1 VSEVLMSANTGKRRF
16 GDSNARKPLKKA
28 RLTAGMIFY
37 CFVISLPATYRSV
50 LPMDETLFNNLTLAE
65 KANFVQEKGQ
75 FIEAQDFY
83 SFFILIYMLN
93 QQQIKLLYD
102 FTGLL
107 LSVEEDQGKEY
118 TEHENYLSSQLE
130 DSLDIDN

>member
-1 VSEVLMSANTGKRRF
+1 
-16 GDSNARKPLKKA
+16 
-28 RLTAGMIFY
+28 
-37 CFVISLPATYRSV
+37 
-50 LPMDETLFNNLTLAE
+50 MDETLFNNLTLAE

-102 FTGLL
+102 FSGLL
-107 LSVEEDQGKEY
+107 LSVEEEAEKGNPD
-118 TEHENYLSSQLE
+118 HDNYLSSQFE